1 MEEVSNP
8 FTFESLWG
16 VVRDVL
22 RSKITNVGVSMTTK
36 FFVEFLVSSFSD
48 LVYVIYSQVRVKG
61 FITYIPGGFCD
72 SAKADG
78 LE

>member
-8 FTFESLWG
+8 FAFEPSWR

-22 RSKITNVGVSMTTK
+22 RSKITNVGVSMGAK

-48 LVYVIYSQVRVKG
+48 LFYVIYSQVRVKG
-61 FITYIPGGFCD
+61 FVTYIPGGFCN